1 MKTLSFTL
9 LLLTTLLP
17 ANAQRFE
24 DYFTDNTL
32 RIDYNFAGDKNRQ
45 EVSVDELN
53 VMPKWYGKRSRLSE
67 LPVEG
72 NGQIT
77 VRSHRTGKVI
87 YRNSVSTL
95 FQEWLSYDEAATVK
109 KSFENVFLVPMPK
122 DTVDITVDL
131 RNNRREVMAT
141 LTHTVNPKDIL
152 IRHIGYNHVTPYATL
167 QTAVNPEKC
176 IHIAYLSEGYR
187 EDEMDTFIAD
197 AKEATEA
204 LFAHEPFKSQRKN
217 FNIVAVKAP
226 SIESGTSEPAKG
238 IWRNTALHSHFD
250 TFYSSRYLTTLKLKD
265 LHNWLA
271 GTPYE
276 HIIVLVNTDIY
287 GGGGI
292 LNSYNLSMT
301 HHRMF
306 KPVVVH
312 EFGHSFAGLAD
323 EYFYESEQIPMYPH
337 DVEPWEQNITT
348 LKDFGTKWGNL
359 IKKGTPIPTPLSDD
373 KKTRETR
380 VGVFEGA
387 GYSKKGVYRG
397 CQDCRMRINE
407 TPEFCPVC
415 RQALSHIINFYVE

>member
-67 LPVEG
+67 LPIEG

-87 YRNSVSTL
+87 YRNSFSTL

-152 IRHIGYNHVTPYATL
+152 IRHIGYNHVTPYATQ

-187 EDEMDTFIAD
+187 EDEMLR
-197 AKEATEA
+197 KR
-204 LFAHEPFKSQRKN
+204 QR
-217 FNIVAVKAP
+217 
-226 SIESGTSEPAKG
+226 
-238 IWRNTALHSHFD
+238 HSSPTNH
-250 TFYSSRYLTTLKLKD
+250 SSRNEKTSTL
-265 LHNWLA
+265 W
-271 GTPYE
+271 P
-276 HIIVLVNTDIY
+276 
-287 GGGGI
+287 
-292 LNSYNLSMT
+292 
-301 HHRMF
+301 
-306 KPVVVH
+306 
-312 EFGHSFAGLAD
+312 
-323 EYFYESEQIPMYPH
+323 
-337 DVEPWEQNITT
+337 
-348 LKDFGTKWGNL
+348 
-359 IKKGTPIPTPLSDD
+359 
-373 KKTRETR
+373 
-380 VGVFEGA
+380 
-387 GYSKKGVYRG
+387 
-397 CQDCRMRINE
+397 
-407 TPEFCPVC
+407 
-415 RQALSHIINFYVE
+415 